1 MKKISVE
8 ESVGMVLGHD
18 MTQIIPGEFK
28 GARFK
33 KGQIIREEDIA
44 ILKSMGKE
52 HIFVLEM
59 EEGMLHENDAAIR
72 IAQATVGPGLALT
85 APSEGKVNYLAEYPG
100 LLEIDVD
107 RLNAINSVPDVVLA
121 TLHSG
126 TLIKV
131 GQVVAGT
138 RVNPLVIEETRIQQ
152 VEEIAAQG
160 DRVIQIR
167 PLRTLKA
174 GVVITGNEVFY
185 GRIQDK
191 FGPIMR
197 EKMADYG
204 VTLLDLV
211 YVPDDATEI
220 ASAILGLK
228 MIGADIVITG
238 GGMSVDPDD
247 VTPEGIRQTG
257 AEVVKYGA
265 PVLPGSMFMV
275 AYLNETVII
284 GLPAC
289 AMYHKTTVFELIFP
303 QVLAG
308 KRLKAEDIA
317 KLGHGGL
324 CMNCEV
330 CRYPICP
337 LGKG

>member
-1 MKKISVE
+1 MKKVAVE
-8 ESVGMVLGHD
+8 GSVGMVLGHD
-18 MTQIIPGEFK
+18 MTQIIPGQFK

-33 KGQIIREEDIA
+33 KGQVIREEDIPV
-44 ILKSMGKE
+44 LKSMGKE

-59 EEGMLHENDAAIR
+59 EEGMLHENDAATR
-72 IAQATVGPGLALT
+72 IAQATVGQGLALT

-100 LLEIDVD
+100 LLEIDVE

-126 TLIKV
+126 MLIKA

-160 DRVIQIR
+160 ERVIQVL

-185 GRIQDK
+185 GRIEDK

-197 EKMADYG
+197 AKMAEYG
-204 VTLLDLV
+204 VTMLDLV

-220 ASAILGLK
+220 SSAILGLK
-228 MIGADIVITG
+228 MIGADVIITG

-275 AYLNETVII
+275 AYLKETVII

-324 CMNCEV
+324 CMNCEA
-330 CRYPICP
+330 CRYPVCP